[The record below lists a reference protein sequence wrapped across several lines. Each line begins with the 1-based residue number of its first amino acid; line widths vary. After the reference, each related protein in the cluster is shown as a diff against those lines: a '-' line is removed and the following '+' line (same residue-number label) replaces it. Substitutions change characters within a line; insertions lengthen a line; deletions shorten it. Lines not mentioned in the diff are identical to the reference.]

1 MKKNITLKE
10 ALLKG
15 KMAWM
20 AGLMLIAMM
29 GLTSCDTDYW
39 YDDRDD
45 EIGYAV
51 SGHWFGDL
59 DMYNSYTGERAEGS
73 EIEFRPS
80 GAGFY
85 RGTGVEIDY
94 YYRSRP
100 VTNYF
105 DWEVR
110 NRRLYLYFEDSD
122 LDCVIVNYR
131 LTATYFSGYI
141 EGYDGYST
149 RFNLRNYD
157 RYWDD
162 YGYGGYYYRSAID
175 DESKAADSVKGIRGV
190 NRVTSEK

>member
-1 MKKNITLKE
+1 MKNTIWMMSVLLG
-10 ALLKG
+10 ALFIF
-15 KMAWM
+15 A
-20 AGLMLIAMM
+20 
-29 GLTSCDTDYW
+29 SCDGYYW

-45 EIGYAV
+45 EIGYTV

-59 DMYNSYTGERAEGS
+59 DMYNSYSGERAEGS

-80 GAGFY
+80 GYGYY

-94 YYRSRP
+94 YRRSRP

-110 NRRLYLYFEDSD
+110 NRKLYLYFDDPD
-122 LDCVIVNYR
+122 LDCVIMDYR
-131 LTATYFSGYI
+131 LSATYFTGYI

-149 RFNLRNYD
+149 RFSLRNYD

-162 YGYGGYYYRSAID
+162 YGYHGYYYRSAT
-175 DESKAADSVKGIRGV
+175 EEADTANVVKGIRGC
-190 NRVTSEK
+190 NRK